1 VIRSFADQATED
13 LFNGEDTRDAR
24 RRLPTAL
31 WPVARRKLT
40 QLNRVGELRE
50 MGVPPGNRLERLR
63 GDRAGQ
69 HSVRINEQYRV
80 CFRWEEGYADDV
92 EVTDYH

>member
-1 VIRSFADQATED
+1 MIRSFADQATED